1 MRLYG
6 LLLYIFDYY
15 YNSFKITMATSLNS
29 TNLHSKS
36 YANASKTNINAGT
49 NTKFTAADFQRW
61 NQTTSVVHIPSRLVR
76 NSKIPQLRKELINA
90 VGERRVS
97 AVQALSPIK
106 YNIQF
111 KKSSD
116 RHAAEINGI
125 AFRGVQLTLL
135 PAYEEVKSVF
145 VEKAPLQMQD
155 NYLYEALAPYGRVIG
170 VQHLTIKEFPS
181 VRSGTR
187 RVSMVVTKAIPRTI
201 NIGGFPVIFNYRGQ
215 PTQCYVCQEVGHAS
229 KDCPKSRQGRKLQ
242 QQKQQQNLPNVTG
255 KNKAPINN
263 NKSKNKA
270 NNTKPAL
277 GHDDLKIKLDGDKR
291 TVQTTQTKKKSPLGE
306 TDLRNKLNKKQET
319 MLKSS
324 ETEQATAPKSLPT
337 KLKAGRAKGQSLS
350 GGQSSATDDVIVD
363 EVARSPKVVAE
374 LMDTQPSQETSLA
387 KISTSPPARDLAE
400 LRKIFNI
407 PAPADD
413 ELEPGEIRD
422 SSSIQSMDDE
432 RSSDHADPEIE
443 LDGAVKAVQLT
454 SEAEGTSQ
462 DQSHSNL
469 TPLTRQIKQLR
480 STFNMPITSHSESEE
495 ITEADFAASI
505 IEAERQAAAK
515 SGPVRTAVR
524 TVTTLRVRRRRS
536 GLSQATTSAT
546 VTTTTTTSRSS
557 STITPST
564 WTKPTGGRAKVTATQ
579 AEIDRD
585 DIPLAV
591 LRSNKRRRLDSKTS
605 PDEELDHCLSGSS
618 VIDPLAIEYWQ
629 TTPISSFGHTSSP
642 ALEAP
647 GAALDVAPQ
656 QQQQQQPAEDLP
668 LAIPAIAPVVTTSD
682 VARSEPEVTPDP
694 MATPLGVL
702 MQEEEEILVQVREEG
717 EVFWASE
724 VASDLRGSPPL
735 IGVEI
740 GIVEPNENSPDP
752 SLIYDPLVCPLTPQ
766 GTEMSPISPQEALN
780 TPVFYRPSVEGD
792 ESPPG
797 SVASSTD
804 FLPSPES
811 SQGLFERLVS
821 GAPVYAIQ
829 SANEPTTIDEINR
842 ALLTELSSP
851 ELPLSPEFLPIP
863 LESNDEFDF
872 SQH

>member
-1 MRLYG
+1 
-6 LLLYIFDYY
+6 
-15 YNSFKITMATSLNS
+15 MATSLNN
-29 TNLHSKS
+29 TTNNLHNKS
-36 YANASKTNINAGT
+36 YANASSNNNMTAST

-61 NQTTSVVHIPSRLVR
+61 NQTTSVVHIPSRLVK

-90 VGERRVS
+90 VGARKVA

-106 YNIQF
+106 YHIQY
-111 KKSSD
+111 KQSSD

-125 AFRGVQLTLL
+125 AFRGVQLTPL

-145 VEKAPLQMQD
+145 VEKAPLHMQD
-155 NYLYEALAPYGRVIG
+155 NYLYQALAPYGRVIG

-201 NIGGFPVIFNYRGQ
+201 NIGGFPVTFNYRGQ
-215 PTQCYVCQEVGHAS
+215 PTQCFVCQEVGHAS
-229 KDCPKSRQGRKLQ
+229 KDCPKSRQGRKQHQ
-242 QQKQQQNLPNVTG
+242 QQQQQNLPKVTG
-255 KNKAPINN
+255 KQSAQNN
-263 NKSKNKA
+263 TKQSTNKA
-270 NNTKPAL
+270 NNSKPAL
-277 GHDDLKIKLDGDKR
+277 GRDDLKIKLDGAKR
-291 TVQTTQTKKKSPLGE
+291 TVQTQQNKKKSPLGE

-319 MLKSS
+319 KLI
-324 ETEQATAPKSLPT
+324 EQAPAPKSPST
-337 KLKAGRAKGQSLS
+337 KSKAGRAKGQSLPK
-350 GGQSSATDDVIVD
+350 GQSSATDDVTVY
-363 EVARSPKVVAE
+363 EVARSPKAVAE
-374 LMDTQPSQETSLA
+374 LMDTQPSQETSNA
-387 KISTSPPARDLAE
+387 KISTSPPAKDLAE

-407 PAPADD
+407 PTPSDE

-432 RSSDHADPEIE
+432 RSSDHADPEIK
-443 LDGAVKAVQLT
+443 LDGAVKAIQLT
-454 SEAEGTSQ
+454 SEADGTSQ

-505 IEAERQAAAK
+505 IEAEQQAAAK

-546 VTTTTTTSRSS
+546 VTATTTSRSS
-557 STITPST
+557 STVTTST

-647 GAALDVAPQ
+647 GATLDVAP
-656 QQQQQQPAEDLP
+656 QQQQQPAEDLP
-668 LAIPAIAPVVTTSD
+668 LAIPAIAPVVTALD
-682 VARSEPEVTPDP
+682 VARPEPEVTPDP

-702 MQEEEEILVQVREEG
+702 MQEEEEILIQVREEG
-717 EVFWASE
+717 EVFWASQ
-724 VASDLRGSPPL
+724 VTSDLQGTPPL

-766 GTEMSPISPQEALN
+766 GTEMSPISAPAELN
-780 TPVFYRPSVEGD
+780 TPVFYRPSVDGD

>member
-1 MRLYG
+1 
-6 LLLYIFDYY
+6 
-15 YNSFKITMATSLNS
+15 MATSLN
-29 TNLHSKS
+29 TLHNKS
-36 YANASKTNINAGT
+36 YANASSNNNMTAST

-90 VGERRVS
+90 VGERKVS

-111 KKSSD
+111 KRSSD

-155 NYLYEALAPYGRVIG
+155 NYLFEALAPYGRVIG

-319 MLKSS
+319 RLI
-324 ETEQATAPKSLPT
+324 EQAPAPKSPST
-337 KLKAGRAKGQSLS
+337 KSKAGRAKGQSLS
-350 GGQSSATDDVIVD
+350 RGQSSATDDVIVD

-387 KISTSPPARDLAE
+387 KISTSPPAKDLAE

-407 PAPADD
+407 PAPSDD

-432 RSSDHADPEIE
+432 RSSDHADPEIK
-443 LDGAVKAVQLT
+443 LDGAVKAIQLT

-505 IEAERQAAAK
+505 IEAEQQAAAK

-546 VTTTTTTSRSS
+546 VTATTTSRSS
-557 STITPST
+557 STVTTST

-605 PDEELDHCLSGSS
+605 PDEELDYCLSGSS
-618 VIDPLAIEYWQ
+618 VVDPLAIEYWQ
-629 TTPISSFGHTSSP
+629 TTPISSFGQTPSP

-647 GAALDVAPQ
+647 GATLDVAPQ
-656 QQQQQQPAEDLP
+656 HQQQQLPAEDLP
-668 LAIPAIAPVVTTSD
+668 LAIPAIAPVVTTLD
-682 VARSEPEVTPDP
+682 VARPEPEVTPDP
-694 MATPLGVL
+694 MATPLAAL

-740 GIVEPNENSPDP
+740 GIVEPNGNSPDP
-752 SLIYDPLVCPLTPQ
+752 SLVYDPLVCPLTPQ

-780 TPVFYRPSVEGD
+780 TPVFYRPSVDGD

>member
-1 MRLYG
+1 
-6 LLLYIFDYY
+6 
-15 YNSFKITMATSLNS
+15 MATSLNS
-29 TNLHSKS
+29 SSNMHNNTNT
-36 YANASKTNINAGT
+36 YANASKTNINAGN

-76 NSKIPQLRKELINA
+76 NSKTPQLRKELINA
-90 VGERRVS
+90 VGERKVS

-111 KKSSD
+111 KRSSD

-145 VEKAPLQMQD
+145 VEKAPLQMQG

-181 VRSGTR
+181 GRSGTR
-187 RVSMVVTKAIPRTI
+187 RVSLVVTKAIPRTI

-229 KDCPKSRQGRKLQ
+229 KDCPKSRQGRKLN

-255 KNKAPINN
+255 KNKAKNTIQQ
-263 NKSKNKA
+263 SINKA
-270 NNTKPAL
+270 KNTKPAL
-277 GHDDLKIKLDGDKR
+277 GHDDLKIKLDGAKR
-291 TVQTTQTKKKSPLGE
+291 TVQATQNKKKSPLGE
-306 TDLRNKLNKKQET
+306 TDLRKKLNKKQET
-319 MLKSS
+319 RLI
-324 ETEQATAPKSLPT
+324 EQAPASKSLPT
-337 KLKAGRAKGQSLS
+337 KSKAGRAKGQSLS
-350 GGQSSATDDVIVD
+350 KGQSSATDDVIVY
-363 EVARSPKVVAE
+363 EVARSPKAVAE
-374 LMDTQPSQETSLA
+374 LMDTQPSQETSNI
-387 KISTSPPARDLAE
+387 KISTSPPAKDLAE
-400 LRKIFNI
+400 LCKIFKI
-407 PAPADD
+407 PAPSDD

-432 RSSDHADPEIE
+432 RSSDHADPKIE
-443 LDGAVKAVQLT
+443 LDGAAKAIQLT
-454 SEAEGTSQ
+454 SEADGPSP

-480 STFNMPITSHSESEE
+480 SHFNMPITSHSESEE

-505 IEAERQAAAK
+505 IEAEQQAAAK

-536 GLSQATTSAT
+536 GLSQATTPAT
-546 VTTTTTTSRSS
+546 ITATTTSRSS
-557 STITPST
+557 FTITTST

-591 LRSNKRRRLDSKTS
+591 LRKNKRRRLDSKTS
-605 PDEELDHCLSGSS
+605 PDEELDYCLSGSS

-647 GAALDVAPQ
+647 SATLDVAPQQQ

-668 LAIPAIAPVVTTSD
+668 LVPLDGTLAIPAIAPVVTTLD
-682 VARSEPEVTPDP
+682 VARPEPEVTSDP
-694 MATPLGVL
+694 MATPLAAL
-702 MQEEEEILVQVREEG
+702 MQEEEEILVPVREEG

-752 SLIYDPLVCPLTPQ
+752 SLVYDSLVCPLTPQ
-766 GTEMSPISPQEALN
+766 GTEMSPISP
-780 TPVFYRPSVEGD
+780 
-792 ESPPG
+792 PP
-797 SVASSTD
+797 
-804 FLPSPES
+804 
-811 SQGLFERLVS
+811 R
-821 GAPVYAIQ
+821 
-829 SANEPTTIDEINR
+829 
-842 ALLTELSSP
+842 
-851 ELPLSPEFLPIP
+851 
-863 LESNDEFDF
+863 
-872 SQH
+872 H